1 MKCSEFTGAFPRGA
15 RRKGVVLVVLTCLA
29 SACAVAP
36 PQPAQ
41 LAEASFN
48 GEAAVAAVRAAA
60 GGAARE
66 LDVQPIRDPQVED
79 LRQQAAQ
86 LERARKYVEAAA
98 ALDQALQINAADP
111 ALLQERAEA
120 ALLQHRLDD
129 AERYAQKAFDSGSQ
143 VGPLCRRHWATIAQ
157 VRQAKL
163 DGVGAAMKLAQRQ
176 EHYDALVP
184 QRSQLTEAKKQ
195 AQAKIDACTVA
206 APARY

>member
-1 MKCSEFTGAFPRGA
+1 MKCSDFTGAFPRGA

-36 PQPAQ
+36 PQPTV
-41 LAEASFN
+41 LAEANFN

-60 GGAARE
+60 GGEARE

-79 LRQQAAQ
+79 LRQQATQ

-120 ALLQHRLDD
+120 ALLLHRLDD

-143 VGPLCRRHWATIAQ
+143 VGPLCRRHWAAIVQ

-163 DGVGAAMKLAQRQ
+163 DGVGAAMKLAQKQ

>member
-1 MKCSEFTGAFPRGA
+1 MKCSDFTGAFPRGA

-36 PQPAQ
+36 PQPTV
-41 LAEASFN
+41 LAEANFN

-86 LERARKYVEAAA
+86 LERARKYAEAAA

-163 DGVGAAMKLAQRQ
+163 DGVGAAMKLAQKQ

-195 AQAKIDACTVA
+195 AQAKIDVCTVA

>member
-1 MKCSEFTGAFPRGA
+1 MHCSESTGAFPRGA
-15 RRKGVVLVVLTCLA
+15 RRKGLVLVALACLA

-36 PQPAQ
+36 PQPTQ
-41 LAEASFN
+41 LAEANFN

-86 LERARKYVEAAA
+86 LERARKYAEAAA

-143 VGPLCRRHWATIAQ
+143 IGPLCRRHWATIAQ

-163 DGVGAAMKLAQRQ
+163 DGVGAAMKLAQKQ

-195 AQAKIDACTVA
+195 AQAKIDVCTVA